1 MTQPTAPTGFLAQ
14 LYRLVPALG
23 LLRHY
28 RASDARADTLAGLT
42 VATVAVP
49 QAVAYAMVA
58 GLPAEYG
65 LYTAIVMTAIG
76 SLFASSRQLIN
87 GPTNAISIAVFSVVA
102 GVADPELRVQ
112 AVILL
117 TLMVGV
123 IQMLI
128 WALRMGDL
136 TRYISHSVIIGFTLG
151 AGALIVLDQLKNL
164 LGLTSVGDVH
174 DHFLYRFWRTLSE
187 GGGIHTETFAVG
199 LGAAVLLIVLRSLK
213 ERLGWRFLPDLFLVV
228 LISALAVAW
237 FDLAEKGVK
246 VVGAVP
252 ASLPSFE
259 TPVFNASFITDMAS
273 GALAIA
279 VLGLLEAIAMAK
291 AIASQTGHKLDINQQ
306 CLSEGLANTAGS
318 FFQCIPGSGS
328 LTRSAI
334 NHQAGA
340 VTQWSGVI
348 AAVAV
353 GAIMLALASYAQ
365 YVPRSALAGILIVTA
380 WKMIHWKTVAYHL
393 RATRFDAAIVG
404 VTAFSAVAISVE
416 FCILIGILM
425 SFMLTVPRAGRMR
438 RTEFVVSP
446 EGTIHERL
454 PEDQPCSR
462 IHIYG
467 LEGELFFG
475 AATALESHFEA
486 IERRLGEDTR
496 VIVLR
501 MKRLRNPDAVGLS
514 VVQAFLERMKARGV
528 KVLLCGVRAH
538 MYDTML
544 RAGLGHLFGTKDVF
558 LEQPVRETST
568 MLAIRHAYELIGET
582 CPNCPRKDMAARERP
597 FYYTV

>member
-1 MTQPTAPTGFLAQ
+1 MNKAVAATDFLAK
-14 LYRLVPALG
+14 LYKVIPALE

-28 RASDARADTLAGLT
+28 RPSDARADVLAGLT

-102 GVADPELRVQ
+102 GIADPDLKVE

-117 TLMVGV
+117 TLMVGA
-123 IQMLI
+123 IQLLI

-151 AGALIVLDQLKNL
+151 AAALIVLDQLKNL
-164 LGLTSVGDVH
+164 LGLQAVGGVH
-174 DHFLYRFWRTLSE
+174 DHFLYRFWRTLTE
-187 GGGIHTETFAVG
+187 GGSVHVETLALGV
-199 LGAAVLLIVLRSLK
+199 GAALLLLALRGLK
-213 ERLGWRFLPDLFLVV
+213 ERMDWRYLPDLFLVV
-228 LISALAVAW
+228 LVSALAVAW

-246 VVGAVP
+246 VVGAIP
-252 ASLPSFE
+252 ASLPDFQVP
-259 TPVFNASFITDMAS
+259 TVDAGFVADMAT

-291 AIASQTGHKLDINQQ
+291 AIAAQTGHKLDINQQ
-306 CLSEGLANTAGS
+306 CLSEGLANTVGS

-340 VTQWSGVI
+340 LTQWSGVI

-353 GAIMLALASYAQ
+353 ALIMLAVASYAQ

-475 AATALESHFEA
+475 AATALENHFA
-486 IERRLGEDTR
+486 HIEQHLDETTR
-496 VIVLR
+496 VVVLR
-501 MKRLRNPDAVGLS
+501 LKRLRNPDAVGLH
-514 VVQAFLERMKARGV
+514 VLEEFLKRMKQRKV
-528 KVLLCGVRAH
+528 QVLLCGVRVP
-538 MYDTML
+538 MYETML
-544 RAGLGHLFGTKDVF
+544 RAGMGPLFGTKDVF

-568 MLAIRHAYELIGET
+568 MLAVRHAYELIGDT
-582 CPNCPRKDMAARERP
+582 CANCPRQDMSARERP

>member
-1 MTQPTAPTGFLAQ
+1 MNKAVAANALLTR
-14 LYRLVPALG
+14 LYKVIPALE

-28 RASDARADTLAGLT
+28 RLSDARADVLAGLT

-102 GVADPELRVQ
+102 GIADPELRVE

-117 TLMVGV
+117 TLMVGA
-123 IQMLI
+123 IQLLI

-151 AGALIVLDQLKNL
+151 AAALIVLDQLKNL
-164 LGLTSVGDVH
+164 LGLQAVGGVH
-174 DHFLYRFWRTLSE
+174 DHFLYRFWRTLTE
-187 GGGIHTETFAVG
+187 GGAIHGETLALGV
-199 LGAAVLLIVLRSLK
+199 GAAVLLLALRSLK
-213 ERLGWRFLPDLFLVV
+213 ERMGWRFLPDLFLVV
-228 LISALAVAW
+228 LVSAVAVAW
-237 FDLAEKGVK
+237 FDLADQGVK
-246 VVGAVP
+246 VVGAIP
-252 ASLPSFE
+252 ANLPDFQA
-259 TPVFNASFITDMAS
+259 PQINAGFVADMAT

-291 AIASQTGHKLDINQQ
+291 AIAAQTGHKLDINQQ
-306 CLSEGLANTAGS
+306 CLSEGLANTVGS

-348 AAVAV
+348 AAVGVALM
-353 GAIMLALASYAQ
+353 MLAIASYAQ

-404 VTAFSAVAISVE
+404 VTAISAVAISVE

-454 PEDQPCSR
+454 PEDTPCSR

-475 AATALESHFEA
+475 AATSLESHFA
-486 IERRLGEDTR
+486 HIEKKFDETTR
-496 VIVLR
+496 VVVLR
-501 MKRLRNPDAVGLS
+501 LKRLRNPDAVGLH
-514 VVQAFLERMKARGV
+514 VLEEFLVRMKQRGIR
-528 KVLLCGVRAH
+528 VLLCGVRVP
-538 MYDTML
+538 MYETML
-544 RAGLGHLFGTKDVF
+544 RAGMGHLFGTKDVF

-568 MLAIRHAYELIGET
+568 MLAVRHAYELIGDT
-582 CPNCPRKDMAARERP
+582 CANCPRQDMSARERP

>member
-1 MTQPTAPTGFLAQ
+1 MNKASAGSDLLAKI
-14 LYRLVPALG
+14 YKIIPALE

-28 RASDARADTLAGLT
+28 RRSDARADVLAGLT

-65 LYTAIVMTAIG
+65 LYTAIVMTAVG

-102 GVADPELRVQ
+102 GIADPDLKVE

-117 TLMVGV
+117 SLMVGV
-123 IQMLI
+123 IQLLI

-136 TRYISHSVIIGFTLG
+136 TRYISHSVIVGFTLG
-151 AGALIVLDQLKNL
+151 AGALIVLDQFKNL
-164 LGLTSVGDVH
+164 LGLKSVGDVH
-174 DHFLYRFWRTLSE
+174 DHFLYRFWRTLTE
-187 GGGIHTETFAVG
+187 GGTVHTETLVLG
-199 LGAAVLLIVLRSLK
+199 IGAAVLLLFLRHLK
-213 ERLGWRFLPDLFLVV
+213 DRFNWRFLPDLFIVV
-228 LISALAVAW
+228 LVSALAVAW
-237 FDLAEKGVK
+237 FDLAAKGVK
-246 VVGAVP
+246 VVGAIP
-252 ASLPSFE
+252 ATLPSFQAP
-259 TPVFNASFITDMAS
+259 TLDAGFIAEMAT

-291 AIASQTGHKLDINQQ
+291 AIAAQTGHKLDINQQ

-353 GAIMLALASYAQ
+353 AVIMLAIASYAQ

-380 WKMIHWKTVAYHL
+380 WKMIHWKTVAYHV
-393 RATRFDAAIVG
+393 RATRFDAAIVT
-404 VTAFSAVAISVE
+404 VTAFSAVVISIE

-475 AATALESHFEA
+475 AATSLENHFA
-486 IERRLGEDTR
+486 HIERRLDERTR
-496 VIVLR
+496 VVVLR
-501 MKRLRNPDAVGLS
+501 LKRLRNPDAVGINVLEG
-514 VVQAFLERMKARGV
+514 FLERMKKRGV
-528 KVLLCGVRAH
+528 QVLLCGVRVP
-538 MYDTML
+538 MYETMV
-544 RAGLGHLFGTKDVF
+544 RTGLGHLFGTKEVF

-582 CPNCPRKDMAARERP
+582 CPDCPRKDFSARERP